1 MNDVLRLIK
10 ERGGAA
16 GELKLRPDQ
25 LAEIIIL
32 VDEKKVT
39 TSTGKDL
46 LEKVEA
52 TGKSP
57 KELVEEESLG
67 QVSDEGAIRDLVA
80 QVIAENPDQVE
91 TYKSGKTSLAGWF
104 VGQVM
109 QKTSGQANPQ
119 LVKKMIDETLNNA

>member
-1 MNDVLRLIK
+1 
-10 ERGGAA
+10 
-16 GELKLRPDQ
+16 
-25 LAEIIIL
+25 
-32 VDEKKVT
+32 
-39 TSTGKDL
+39 
-46 LEKVEA
+46 
-52 TGKSP
+52 
-57 KELVEEESLG
+57 
-67 QVSDEGAIRDLVA
+67 VA